1 LQSGSGE
8 TLHTVKG
15 KYLTPLS
22 PPTKIAFPPQESVP
36 VACGSPIQIVAEAL
50 QYFKLHFRDP
60 ISNSELAD
68 RLATSEECLEFS
80 FARIR
85 GMSPAQA
92 LQELRLNQLFTAL
105 TEQPCQALERAIFSC
120 GLGQTAGVLT
130 LFEQTFGIDMPLFLR
145 TCRRAADDRLFRR
158 EHPEAAALVL
168 PN

>member
-1 LQSGSGE
+1 M
-8 TLHTVKG
+8 
-15 KYLTPLS
+15 
-22 PPTKIAFPPQESVP
+22 
-36 VACGSPIQIVAEAL
+36 
-50 QYFKLHFRDP
+50 
-60 ISNSELAD
+60 AD